1 MVIEGRSIGIYRT
14 GEDTGK
20 DRKEGLQC
28 AIKKFL
34 EVIDKC
40 SILITV
46 KISQVYI
53 QMLQCQIAH
62 FKDVKFILCQL
73 CLSKAVKKSTNVTHH
88 HKRKI
93 NHHFKIVTE
102 RAFDK
107 SNNHS

>member
-73 CLSKAVKKSTNVTHH
+73 CLNKAVKKSTNVTHH